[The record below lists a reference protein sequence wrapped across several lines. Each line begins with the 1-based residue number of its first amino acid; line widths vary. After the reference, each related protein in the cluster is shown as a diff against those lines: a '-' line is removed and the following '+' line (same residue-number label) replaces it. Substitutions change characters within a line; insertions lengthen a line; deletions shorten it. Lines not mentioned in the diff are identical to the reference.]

1 MINGNRLKFGYGDIA
16 VGSDGLT
23 QRMSFRQFKPPAKC
37 GDQVLDDIEYIGDEI
52 ILKFSYE
59 DYCEFSKNI
68 EQVSNKESTEFLFK
82 GHVFDF
88 TNFNEESIKVCKKH
102 LNSAMRMYF
111 LCMAA

>member
-16 VGSDGLT
+16 VSSDGLT
-23 QRMSFRQFKPPAKC
+23 QRGKG

-59 DYCEFSKNI
+59 DYCEFSKKL
-68 EQVSNKESTEFLFK
+68 EQVYNKETAEFIFK
-82 GHVFDF
+82 GYVFDF

-102 LNSAMRMYF
+102 LNGAMQYYF
-111 LCMAA
+111 MCMAA